1 MDIIQSVIANMTII
15 LAIIGALAFV
25 VSVVTQVI
33 KGVGVFSK
41 IPTDILVFVLSIGIT
56 VAAFVAYMQYIQT
69 SILWYMILAAIIAGF
84 IVYAIVYICFGAF
97 NNVRIFV
104 FLFILYGLYSA
115 LVDTSQK
122 AMVSDIVSKDLKGT
136 GFGLYH
142 AILGIALLPAS
153 LIAGKLYD
161 NVNSLFIW

>member
-56 VAAFVAYMQYIQT
+56 VAAFVACST
-69 SILWYMILAAIIAGF
+69 SRHQF
-84 IVYAIVYICFGAF
+84 
-97 NNVRIFV
+97 
-104 FLFILYGLYSA
+104 YG
-115 LVDTSQK
+115 
-122 AMVSDIVSKDLKGT
+122 I
-136 GFGLYH
+136 
-142 AILGIALLPAS
+142 
-153 LIAGKLYD
+153 
-161 NVNSLFIW
+161 